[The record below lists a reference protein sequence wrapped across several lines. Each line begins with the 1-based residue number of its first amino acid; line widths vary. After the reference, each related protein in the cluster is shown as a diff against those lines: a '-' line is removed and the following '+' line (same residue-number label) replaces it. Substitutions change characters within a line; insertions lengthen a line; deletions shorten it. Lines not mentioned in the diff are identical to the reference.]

1 MSVTL
6 DPRSMPVR
14 PAPAARPAMT
24 PDRARMIAGRV
35 ALYAVMTIG
44 AAIVLLPVVWMVFS
58 SLKSNVEI
66 HSFPIRF
73 FPQKPM
79 WSNFAEV
86 LLYGWNG
93 PVAEV
98 GQAREF
104 NSLWPRYFLNT
115 TIIAFFVVTA
125 TLLVNALI
133 AFSFSRIQWRWRN
146 RAFFIVLATMML
158 PTQVTMIPTYLV
170 FTKVFQWQNTWLPQI
185 VPAFFGSAWAIF
197 LLRQFMMTIPLEIDE
212 SARLDGCGDWGLFW
226 HLILPMSKPA
236 LGAIAIFT
244 FSGVWNDMFTPL
256 LYIRKPELM
265 NVAIGLANMR
275 TMGALAGL
283 KFPRDELQMA
293 AALIVSIPLVV
304 LFFIFQ
310 KQYIQGVV
318 ITGVKG

>member
-1 MSVTL
+1 MSVAL
-6 DPRSMPVR
+6 DQK
-14 PAPAARPAMT
+14 PAAERPIR
-24 PDRARMIAGRV
+24 RATVDADHLRKVLNRLL
-35 ALYAVMTIG
+35 LYAVLTVS
-44 AAIVLLPVVWMVFS
+44 AAIVLLPVFWMLFS

-66 HSFPIRF
+66 HSFPIRLL
-73 FPQKPM
+73 PEKPM
-79 WSNFAEV
+79 WSNYAEV

-93 PVAEV
+93 PIAEA
-98 GQAREF
+98 GQTREF

-115 TIIAFFVVTA
+115 TIIAAFVVLG
-125 TLLVNALI
+125 TLLVNSMI
-133 AFSFSRIQWRWRN
+133 AFSFSRLRWRWRN

-170 FTKVFQWQNTWLPQI
+170 FTKVFHWQNTWFPQI

-197 LLRQFMMTIPLEIDE
+197 LLRQFMMTIPNEIDE
-212 SARLDGCGDWGLFW
+212 SARLDGCGDWSLFW

-275 TMGALAGL
+275 TMGALSGL
-283 KFPRDELQMA
+283 RFPRDELQMA
-293 AALIVSIPLVV
+293 AALIVSIPLIV
-304 LFFIFQ
+304 LFFVFQ